1 MPINVQRRPAG
12 TLIIG
17 AYILMA
23 KTRITIREML
33 VEDIAAVVALGYT
46 LFTAESPTLYRC
58 WDEMDV
64 LELYQNNKTLC
75 LVAVTPDNEVVGF
88 ALGSLLEKPGRP
100 WKYGWLEWLGVAAA
114 YKRRRLARRLVNR
127 LQDLFIEQDV
137 RIMLVDTS
145 EDNQDALRFFRK
157 FGFEQEHRHIY
168 MSVNLDSHP
177 KVIGRKFAVEL
188 ED

>member
-1 MPINVQRRPAG
+1 M
-12 TLIIG
+12 L
-17 AYILMA
+17 

-33 VEDIAAVVALGYT
+33 VEDIAAVVTLGYT

-58 WDEMDV
+58 WDEDDV
-64 LELYQNNKTLC
+64 LELYQNSKTLC
-75 LVAVTPDNEVVGF
+75 LVAVTQEGHVVGF

-100 WKYGWLEWLGVAAA
+100 WKYGWLEWLGVDEG
-114 YKRRRLARRLVNR
+114 YTRRRLARRLVNR
-127 LQDLFIEQDV
+127 LLDRFIEQNV

-145 EDNQDALRFFRK
+145 EDNQHALRFFRK

-168 MSVNLDSHP
+168 MSINLDSHP
-177 KVIGRKFAVEL
+177 KVIGRKFALEL